1 MFSGKKN
8 MEKPLSQGTLHQGHS
23 HLPPCQLLA
32 AMAVIAGAQ
41 RQPQGLPWDPG
52 ATFWQIDPQSCNLH
66 GGNLDILDNS
76 MKMTNI
82 HQWRVPTFD
91 QQNRT
96 LFGAGETPKK
106 IGMILGEFT
115 NNIYLALYSL
125 YKPTET
131 LLFGAHGG

>member
-1 MFSGKKN
+1 MFSGKKD
-8 MEKPLSQGTLHQGHS
+8 MEKPLSQGTLHQCHS

-106 IGMILGEFT
+106 TGMILGEFT

-131 LLFGAHGG
+131 LLFGAHGR